1 MQEDKQFLSKIANGF
16 RFLAVI
22 ILFLNYYYYFNGFFA
37 DHGWAP
43 ALVDR
48 VVVKMANGSILFI
61 TPFVS
66 LGFCFVL
73 LCLSAMGTKG
83 KKDLE
88 KSVKRTL
95 LYFLGGAA
103 LFFASAIFIYGNYSV
118 ALRFFLYI
126 MTSGTGF
133 FCIIKG
139 GNYLSRLLSTNLMK
153 DVFNE
158 ENESFQQEENIMENE
173 YSFNL
178 PTQYQYKGKIKN
190 GWINV
195 VNPFRASMVLGTPGS
210 GKSFAIIIAAIKQ
223 QIAKGYSMYVYDFKF
238 DDLSKIVYNT
248 VIRNMDK
255 YPIAPKFYVINFD
268 DVQKSHRC
276 NPLLPELM
284 TDIIDAYESAYT
296 IMLNLNKSWIQKQ
309 GDFFVESPINLLT
322 AIIWF
327 LKIYEEGKY
336 CTFPHAIEF
345 LNQPYEKIFPIMG
358 SYPELENYVS
368 PFVSA
373 FQNEAMEQLEGQIA
387 SAKIPLSR
395 IVSPQLYWVMSGND
409 FTLDLNN
416 PNEPK
421 ILCVG
426 NNPERQAIYGA
437 ALGLYNARI
446 VKLVN
451 KKKRLKMSIVIDE
464 LPTIYFKG
472 LDTLIATARSNKV
485 STILGFQDFSQ
496 LERDYGKAEATVI
509 RNTVGNVF
517 SGQVVSDSAKI
528 LMERFGKILQQR
540 QSMTM
545 TREDTTTSISTQMD
559 YMIPQSKISNLSQ
572 GMFVGAVADNF
583 GEDIKQKVFHAQIL
597 VDVDALKK
605 EEASYVDIPII
616 KQFSSDEEMKIVLN
630 KNFIRIKED
639 IKLIIKKE
647 SERLG
652 LEEKK

>member
-1 MQEDKQFLSKIANGF
+1 MQEDKQFLSKIANAF
-16 RFLAVI
+16 RFLAII

-37 DHGWAP
+37 NNGWAP
-43 ALVDR
+43 ALVDK
-48 VVVKMANGSILFI
+48 VVLKMANGSIMFQSPFI
-61 TPFVS
+61 T

-83 KKDLE
+83 KKNLQ
-88 KSVKRTL
+88 KSVGRTL
-95 LYFLGGAA
+95 FYFLGGAA
-103 LFFASAIFIYGNYSV
+103 IFFISVIFIYGKYSLP
-118 ALRFFLYI
+118 LRFFLYL
-126 MTSGTGF
+126 MTTGIGF
-133 FCIIKG
+133 FGIIKG
-139 GNYLSRLLSTNLMK
+139 GNYLSRLLTTNLMN

-158 ENESFQQEENIMENE
+158 ENESFQQEENLLENE
-173 YSFNL
+173 FSFNL
-178 PTQYQYKGKIKN
+178 PTQYQYKDKIRN

-238 DDLSKIVYNT
+238 DDLSRIVYNALL
-248 VIRNMDK
+248 RNMDK
-255 YPIAPKFYVINFD
+255 YPIPPKFYVINFD
-268 DVQKSHRC
+268 DIRRSHRC

-327 LKIYEEGKY
+327 LKIYEKGKY

-373 FQNEAMEQLEGQIA
+373 FNNEAMEQLEGQIA

-395 IVSPQLYWVMSGND
+395 IVSPQLYWVMTGND

-416 PNEPK
+416 PDEPK

-426 NNPERQAIYGA
+426 NNPERQSIYGA

-446 VKLVN
+446 VRLVN
-451 KKKRLKMSIVIDE
+451 KKRKLKMSIVIDE

-472 LDTLIATARSNKV
+472 LDTLIATARSNKI

-517 SGQVVSDSAKI
+517 SGQVVSDSAKV

-572 GMFVGAVADNF
+572 GTFVGSVADNF
-583 GEDIKQKVFHAQIL
+583 GEDIKQKVFHGQIL
-597 VDVDALKK
+597 VDLPALKK
-605 EEASYVDIPII
+605 DEESSVDIPII
-616 KQFSSDEEMKIVLN
+616 KNFKSDEEMKSVIN
-630 KNFIRIKED
+630 KNFLRIKED
-639 IKLIIKKE
+639 IKFIITKE
-647 SERLG
+647 SERLA
-652 LEEKK
+652 LNEKG